1 MESLVQK
8 ISSALQDMEQ
18 SGCERRAILCRTLE
32 EAERIEAILR
42 GQVEVSMIRQEEDAI
57 CEGVVVLPVYFA
69 KGLEFDGAVAVELKG
84 APENPLLTYIMCT
97 RALHQLAH
105 IREVEAQ

>member
-1 MESLVQK
+1 MPDLRKRSG
-8 ISSALQDMEQ
+8 LQRSQ
-18 SGCERRAILCRTLE
+18 GTS
-32 EAERIEAILR
+32 
-42 GQVEVSMIRQEEDAI
+42 EVSIIRQEEDAI

-84 APENPLLTYIMCT
+84 VPENSLLTYIMCT

-105 IREVEAQ
+105 IREIGAQ